1 MTSYYRFA
9 TLTGL
14 SVVFLSTLA
23 CSINAGGPVYPSDPI
38 PISTESVLEL
48 NEQFKSAIEAGTNNN
63 GTIAISVTEAQI
75 TSYLTFKFNSQTEP
89 ILTNPQVYL
98 RDGQMHIYGI
108 THKGIFVANIGI
120 NVSVSVNEQGQP
132 EINLIS
138 ADFGPFP
145 VPEGFKEVIVR
156 VVQEAFTGTFGPI
169 ATGFRLENVSIAD
182 GIMTVTGRIK

>member
-1 MTSYYRFA
+1 MTSYYKFA
-9 TLTGL
+9 TLSTL
-14 SVVFLSTLA
+14 SVFFLSTLA
-23 CSINAGGPVYPSDPI
+23 CSINVGGPVYPSDPI

-63 GTIAISVTEAQI
+63 GTITISVTEAQI
-75 TSYLTFKFNSQTEP
+75 TSYLAFKFNSQTEP

-120 NVSVSVNEQGQP
+120 NVSVSVNEEGQP

-145 VPEGFKEVIVR
+145 VPEGFKEAIAR